1 MDIANEKIKVSVKFY
16 EEVTAEKLLRTIRDI
31 KKIVNTYDLFTELT
45 AAEVYRNFQRVLKE
59 DSRDTLDDMIAGET
73 QDAADLETQ
82 ISDLVTNELGIKG
95 QKNQVK
101 YLRKSNKSGNFQV
114 KK

>member
-1 MDIANEKIKVSVKFY
+1 
-16 EEVTAEKLLRTIRDI
+16 
-31 KKIVNTYDLFTELT
+31 
-45 AAEVYRNFQRVLKE
+45 
-59 DSRDTLDDMIAGET
+59 MIAGET